1 MTDGRGITGRHVLF
15 MLIVF
20 FGAIIAANIVF
31 VSIALKSFP
40 GESQEQSYL
49 EGVRFNDT
57 LAARAAQENLGWRAQ
72 VTRIERAGEGAVL
85 ELRLLGAEGEALS
98 ALVIEGDLKRPAHQG
113 EDQPVNF
120 QAIGAGQYRVELSAI
135 AAGVWDLDA
144 VASGAGEESF
154 AFKARI
160 IVP

>member
-1 MTDGRGITGRHVLF
+1 MTGSRGITGRHVLF
-15 MLIVF
+15 MLIAF
-20 FGAIIAANIVF
+20 FGAIIAANVVF

-57 LAARAAQENLGWRAQ
+57 LAARAAQEKLGWRAQ

-85 ELRLLGAEGEALS
+85 ELLLLGAEGEALN
-98 ALVIEGDLKRPAHQG
+98 ALNIEGDLKRPTYQG
-113 EDQPVNF
+113 DDQTVRF
-120 QAIGAGQYRVELSAI
+120 ERTGAGRYRADLSVI
-135 AAGVWDLDA
+135 AAGVWDLEA
-144 VASGAGEESF
+144 VASGAGEERF
-154 AFKARI
+154 AFRARI